1 VYREISADLQFL
13 MDFYYVFDYFNQDF
27 QLVRNLK
34 RKRKKEL
41 GLILKEHTELQ
52 IDRCGGKHLQLEWKP
67 RERWMLIV
75 D

>member
-1 VYREISADLQFL
+1 
-13 MDFYYVFDYFNQDF
+13 MCFDYFNQVF

-52 IDRCGGKHLQLEWKP
+52 IDRCGGKNLQLEWKP
-67 RERWMLIV
+67 REKMDAYCGLTLAWII
-75 D
+75 DYAG